1 VAQWNDTVYSVR
13 MPYDAA
19 YHTKDDRKSGIA
31 LIAGSLG
38 GLLTMHVHPR
48 GTATIT
54 DEAQAAHLAI
64 TSAAAHSL
72 ALVSMLLLFLG
83 ACGLAHRLNRDDRI
97 SFIAIVTYGFAC
109 VAVLIAAAVSG
120 FVVPAI
126 VTHMAHDAAVNAREW
141 QIVMS
146 GIFQINQGMAQ
157 IFSVA
162 SSTAI
167 FLWSLAALRN
177 RGLNRALAIYGCI
190 AGLAIVVA
198 IPAGL
203 RLNVQGMAIVIL
215 AQALWFLATGVQMSR
230 TAPEI
235 K

>member
-1 VAQWNDTVYSVR
+1 MR
-13 MPYDAA
+13 MPHNAA
-19 YHTKDDRKSGIA
+19 YHTKDDRKAGIA

-38 GLLTMHVHPR
+38 GLLALHIHPR
-48 GTATIT
+48 GAATIN

-97 SFIAIVTYGFAC
+97 SFIAIVTYAFAC

-126 VTHMAHDAAVNAREW
+126 LTHMIHDTGVNARQW
-141 QIVMS
+141 QIVIS

-157 IFSVA
+157 IFSI
-162 SSTAI
+162 SSSAAI
-167 FLWSLAALRN
+167 LLWSIAALRN
-177 RGLNRALAIYGCI
+177 RGLNSALAIYGCI
-190 AGLAIVVA
+190 AGLVIIVAV
-198 IPAGL
+198 PAGL
-203 RLNVQGMAIVIL
+203 RLNVQGMAIVML
-215 AQALWFLATGVQMSR
+215 AQAFWFLSAGVQMSR
-230 TAPEI
+230 GAPE
-235 K
+235 